1 MAVLPIRRLPDPVL
15 RHKANP
21 VQKVDDGLR
30 RLIADM
36 VDTMRAAHGVGLA
49 GNQVGVLLQVAV
61 IEIPDE
67 GFVRVLINPRVV
79 SREGVRELEEGCL
92 SVPGYRG
99 LVNRSVRVV
108 VKALDEKGKPVRI
121 VAQDNLL
128 AQALEHEIDHLNGVL
143 YLDRL
148 VRKDAIWRIPEA
160 EAESPPPQPA
170 RPRA

>member
-1 MAVLPIRRLPDPVL
+1 MPIRRLPDPVL
-15 RHKANP
+15 RQKASP
-21 VQKVDDGLR
+21 VQKVDEALH

-36 VDTMRAAHGVGLA
+36 IDTMRAAHGVGLA
-49 GNQVGVLLQVAV
+49 GNQVGVLRQVAV

-108 VKALDEKGKPVRI
+108 VKALNEKGKPVRI

-128 AQALEHEIDHLNGVL
+128 AQALEHEIDHLNGIL

-160 EAESPPPQPA
+160 EAEAPQPQPA

>member
-15 RHKANP
+15 RQKAQP
-21 VQKVDDGLR
+21 VQRVDEAIR

-36 VDTMRAAHGVGLA
+36 VDTMRAARGVGLA
-49 GNQVGVLLQVAV
+49 GNQVGALLQVAV

-79 SREGVRELEEGCL
+79 AREGVRELEEGCL

-99 LVNRSVRVV
+99 LVNRSIRVV
-108 VKALDEKGKPVRI
+108 VKALDENGKPMRI

-128 AQALEHEIDHLNGVL
+128 AQALEHEIDHLQGVL

-148 VRKDAIWRIPEA
+148 VRKDALWRIPEA
-160 EAESPPPQPA
+160 EAEAPPQPV